1 MTVKRHISSS
11 PSRVGEDAV
20 LDAARAC
27 VLDHGVRR
35 TTLTDVARRAEVSRM
50 TLYRRFP
57 DVRSLLSALMTREF
71 GRQLALA
78 EASVADSPT
87 ARDRLVAGAVTG
99 VDGIT
104 DDPIMRAILEHD
116 GELLVPYVF
125 ERLGGTQLLTEQF
138 LHAQIVAGH
147 EDGSVRAGDPVVQ
160 TRAFLLVVQSFVLSH
175 RPATAGVD
183 AGSLARELTH
193 MLDAYLRP
201 ERR

>member
-1 MTVKRHISSS
+1 
-11 PSRVGEDAV
+11 
-20 LDAARAC
+20 
-27 VLDHGVRR
+27 
-35 TTLTDVARRAEVSRM
+35 M

-87 ARDRLVAGAVTG
+87 ARERLVAGAVTG
-99 VDGIT
+99 VGGIT
-104 DDPIMRAILEHD
+104 DDPLMRAILEHD

-138 LHAQIVAGH
+138 LYAQIVAGH
-147 EDGSVRAGDPVVQ
+147 EDGSVRAGDAAVQ

-175 RPATAGVD
+175 RPAMAGVD
-183 AGSLARELTH
+183 AGSLSRELTH